1 MRPARPLFTATF
13 VLLLGS
19 LWAAGG
25 GYPRQAGAAVPPRA
39 QRLLAR
45 PEAWPRGSV
54 AAIGQVRVGA
64 SALES
69 AANIL
74 AFYYDEGDAL
84 TFRVSLVAPVGIAD
98 GVAHFERER
107 VRTIV
112 LLDEGTGRNTDLPA
126 PLQGPAPFPW
136 DRMLVL
142 EPGGSRPARV
152 AASARD
158 GGADL
163 EPGTAAFHLDHG
175 WLAASL
181 PRGAASPRRAAVFT
195 MAHGHE
201 LDRLV
206 TTLGAQ
212 GAQTN
217 EANVAFMHFGNQGL
231 SYSDVFHGRY
241 GAESTSGFDEILRV
255 HQDRNIPVN
264 VHLSGLL
271 QSSAEWDARNG
282 DPVDFN
288 AWMRAG
294 VTAGWLGI
302 VSSAYG
308 QPILPFL
315 QGAMND
321 WAIDR
326 QVAMDTWRYGYTPH
340 VAWVPERVWLTPGQ
354 YPGNGVIDATSSHWQ
369 AHGING
375 VILDDWP
382 HLQGHDNHQIHTM
395 YGTGLRLIPRDADFT
410 GKLHSGDGAGAL
422 AVLSGL
428 AGSGLGTYRLVTY
441 ADDWE
446 MAAGMGNWAT
456 DFPYAYGTYQ
466 WMIDKCAT
474 ESAWLHTWKL
484 DPALGNPNFNGDTFT
499 PTNATYGGIGDVN
512 GYGGSNNAWYSDWAG
527 YIPYST
533 GGNGSGGCAGSGGN
547 CKNHGT
553 LWNDAHAA
561 LQAAPDN
568 GIREAGW
575 YVLMTNLHETG
586 WHDYLGGPLSGWER
600 QYSAHIKNA
609 AVYAEAARWA
619 GGLYASPTG
628 AYFSDADDDG
638 TSELVMYNDRVM
650 AVFESIGGRAPWV
663 FAKSGGAS
671 YSVVG
676 VDDAYWYGTEGDYND
691 GNHIAALSDVG
702 PNYQNEFYSMQVDT
716 SSGSTVQATFTHSG
730 VRKVVRLTLG
740 QPWLDCIYRV
750 GANTQYVQ
758 SGWSPDLV
766 DLLYNARMDRIWAPD
781 ISYMGRR
788 NPNTGATG
796 AWVLGGG
803 GAQFQ
808 KEVGGTLMKADE
820 LRGTQK
826 FEFLL
831 YAGPTSAPDV
841 GGNVAELQAL
851 AAALGDRLPPEGVS
865 GTYFPVTRQLALT
878 FDEPVRHDQV
888 VMTGIAIDAND
899 DGAAE
904 VTLDAGCTVL
914 NGADAATLTIQVS
927 SAVHAAIQGVSHT
940 QMRLLLQPGAVQDA
954 AANPCGQL
962 TNAGDVMVS
971 YGPPTLVTL
980 DGYFDPSEWPACT
993 MAVAD
998 SFDSGWSPPGET
1010 TNEIQAVYCQWDS
1023 TYLYLGIR
1031 GVATANSWLLYLDTD
1046 PGGPNGF
1053 TDLRAIDHWERGAQF
1068 TATGFKPD
1076 WQLGAY
1082 QHQGVYDG
1090 QSFWKL
1096 LSATTS
1102 ADSTAAILAAFD
1114 PMHTRGLNGGSEIAI
1129 PWNTLYGLGAG
1140 HVPASAHIG
1149 FVASLAW
1156 DPEPAGELGGDQ
1168 APNNLAATAPV
1179 LDDFRM
1185 VAVDANGDG
1194 VPDPADRTAPAL
1206 TSAAYTG
1213 WDSVVT
1219 VQFSEPVTAATAS
1232 QPSRYT
1238 VYQTG
1243 NPSVT
1248 VEVRGATLQGDLRS
1262 VRLLVSPMSYVP
1274 YTVVASGVADTSC
1287 FHNAAAQT
1295 SAQFQGPP
1303 VEVEPPSGDA
1313 RTLSLAAP
1321 APNPA
1326 RGRAQIAYTIPGT
1339 DGPAAVALEVYDLS
1353 GRLVRTLV
1361 RAVQPAG
1368 EYRVTCDMR
1377 DDRGRGLASGLYFVR
1392 LSAGARQQVK
1402 RLVVL
1407 P

>member
-1 MRPARPLFTATF
+1 MQPARPPLLITCL
-13 VLLLGS
+13 VLLGTVCAL
-19 LWAAGG
+19 AAFAAS
-25 GYPRQAGAAVPPRA
+25 PRHAEQ
-39 QRLLAR
+39 LLAR
-45 PEAWPRGSV
+45 PDAWPNGSV
-54 AAIGQVRVGA
+54 VGIGRIRTDV
-64 SALES
+64 SPLES

-74 AFYYDEGDAL
+74 SLYYDEGDDL
-84 TFRVSLVAPVGIAD
+84 TFRVSLVAPVGIHD
-98 GVAHFERER
+98 RVNHFEREK
-107 VRTIV
+107 VRAIL
-112 LLDEGTGRNTDLPA
+112 LLDEGTGRNRGLPA
-126 PLQGPAPFPW
+126 PLEGPAPFAW

-142 EPGGSRPARV
+142 DAGADLPARL

-158 GGADL
+158 PGTPL
-163 EPGTAAFHLDHG
+163 EPGRAAFHLEQG

-181 PRGAASPRRAAVFT
+181 PRGAAAPKRVAVIT
-195 MAHGHE
+195 LAHGRE

-206 TTLGAQ
+206 APLGGQ
-212 GAQTN
+212 QTATY

-231 SYSDVFHGRY
+231 TYSDVFHGRS
-241 GAESTSGFDEILRV
+241 GAESSSGFDEILRV
-255 HQDRNIPVN
+255 HQNLNIPVN

-288 AWMRAG
+288 AWMRTG

-326 QVAMDTWRYGYTPH
+326 QTAMDAWRYGTTPR

-354 YPGNGVIDATSSHWQ
+354 YPGNGVVDFTGNHWQ

-382 HLQGHDNHQIHTM
+382 HCQGHDNHRIHTVS
-395 YGTGLRLIPRDADFT
+395 GSGLRIIPRDGDFT
-410 GKLHSGDGAGAL
+410 GRLHSGDGAGAL

-446 MAAGMGNWAT
+446 MAAGMGNWAA
-456 DFPYAYGTYQ
+456 DFPYAYATYQ
-466 WMIDKCAT
+466 WMIGKCAT

-484 DPALGNPNFNGDTFT
+484 DSALGNANFNGDTFT
-499 PTNATYGGIGDVN
+499 PANGTYGGIGDVN
-512 GYGGSNNAWYSDWAG
+512 GYGGGNNAWYTDWAG
-527 YIPYST
+527 YVPYST
-533 GGNGSGGCAGSGGN
+533 GGNGSGGCAGTGGN

-575 YVLMTNLHETG
+575 YVMMTDLHETG
-586 WHDYLGGPLSGWER
+586 WHDYLGGPLSGWQR

-609 AVYAEAARWA
+609 NVYAEAARWA
-619 GGLYASPTG
+619 GGQFVNPTG
-628 AYFSDADDDG
+628 AYFSDIDDDG
-638 TSELVMYNDRVM
+638 TSELVMYNDRVL
-650 AVFESIGGRAPWV
+650 AAFESIGGRAPWV
-663 FAKSGGAS
+663 FAKSGGTNF
-671 YSVVG
+671 SVVG

-702 PNYQNEFYSMQVDT
+702 PDHQGEFYAMQVD
-716 SSGSTVQATFTHSG
+716 SSAGNTVQATFTHSG
-730 VRKVVRLTLG
+730 VKKVVRLTLG
-740 QPWLDCIYRV
+740 QPYLDCVYRV
-750 GANTQYVQ
+750 GANTQYLQ

-766 DLLYNARMDRIWAPD
+766 DLLYNARMDRVWAPD

-796 AWVLGGG
+796 AFVLGGG
-803 GAQFQ
+803 GARFQ

-820 LRGTQK
+820 VRGTQK
-826 FEFLL
+826 FELYV
-831 YAGPTSAPDV
+831 YAGPTSAPDG
-841 GGNVAELQAL
+841 GGNLAELQAL
-851 AAALGDRLPPEGVS
+851 AAALGDRLAPEAVS
-865 GTYFPVTRQLALT
+865 GTYFPATRQLVLT
-878 FDEPVRHDQV
+878 FDETVRYDQV
-888 VMTGIAIDAND
+888 TMSGIAIDANS
-899 DGAAE
+899 DGAAD
-904 VTLDAGCTVL
+904 VTPDGGCTVL
-914 NGADAATLTIQVS
+914 NGASAATLTILVS
-927 SAVHAAIQGVSHT
+927 NAVHTAIQGLSHN
-940 QMRLLLQPGAVQDA
+940 QMRLLLQAAAVSDL
-954 AANPCGQL
+954 AANPCAVL
-962 TNAGDVMVS
+962 TGAGNVPVS

-980 DGYFDPSEWPACT
+980 DGYFNPAEWPACT

-998 SFDSGWSPPGET
+998 SFDSGWNPPAQT
-1010 TNEIQAVYCQWDS
+1010 TNEIQALYCQWDS

-1031 GVATANSWLLYLDTD
+1031 GVVTGNSWLLYLDTD
-1046 PGGPNGF
+1046 PNGPGGFSNL
-1053 TDLRAIDHWERGAQF
+1053 TAIDHWERGALF

-1076 WQLGAY
+1076 WQFGAY
-1082 QHQGVYDG
+1082 QHQGADDG

-1114 PMHTRGLNGGSEIAI
+1114 PMHTRGLGGGSEIAI

-1140 HVPASAHIG
+1140 RVPANASLG
-1149 FVASLAW
+1149 LVASLAW
-1156 DPEPAGELGGDQ
+1156 DPEPGGALGGDQ
-1168 APNNLAATAPV
+1168 APNNLTATAPT
-1179 LDDFRM
+1179 LDNFKL
-1185 VAVDANGDG
+1185 VTVDANGDG
-1194 VPDPADRTAPAL
+1194 VPDAVDRTAPSLAG
-1206 TSAAYTG
+1206 AAATG
-1213 WDSVVT
+1213 WDSVIT
-1219 VQFSEPVTAATAS
+1219 VQFSEPVTPATAN
-1232 QPSRYT
+1232 QASRYT
-1238 VYQTG
+1238 VYPTG
-1243 NPSVT
+1243 NPSVSL
-1248 VEVRGATLQGDLRS
+1248 EVRGATLQGDLRS
-1262 VRLLVSPMSYVP
+1262 VRLRVSPMSFVP

-1287 FHNAAAQT
+1287 FRNAAAQT

-1303 VEVEPPSGDA
+1303 VAVEPEAPPA
-1313 RTLSLAAP
+1313 RTLRLAAP
-1321 APNPA
+1321 APNPTRDRSLIVYA
-1326 RGRAQIAYTIPGT
+1326 LPGT
-1339 DGPAAVALEVYDLS
+1339 DGPAAVSLEIYDLS

-1368 EYRVTCDMR
+1368 EYRVACDGR
-1377 DDRGRGLASGLYFVR
+1377 DDRGRSLASGLYFVR

-1402 RLVVL
+1402 RLIIL